1 MSDSAL
7 RQRTTA
13 SSINAQKPSSPDAPS
28 DIRPAVASSV
38 IAKLLFFT
46 LLLVT
51 VPLGSYFI
59 SIRTFFNGNAT
70 YAGALAALMANVVL
84 LGYLVVA
91 IQEDQGD
98 QLEMAKEAAKKGE
111 KKSE

>member
-1 MSDSAL
+1 MSESAL

-13 SSINAQKPSSPDAPS
+13 SSINAQKPSKDAPS
-28 DIRPAVASSV
+28 DIRPAVATSV

-59 SIRTFFNGNAT
+59 SIKTFFNGNAT

-98 QLEMAKEAAKKGE
+98 QLELAKEAAKKGE